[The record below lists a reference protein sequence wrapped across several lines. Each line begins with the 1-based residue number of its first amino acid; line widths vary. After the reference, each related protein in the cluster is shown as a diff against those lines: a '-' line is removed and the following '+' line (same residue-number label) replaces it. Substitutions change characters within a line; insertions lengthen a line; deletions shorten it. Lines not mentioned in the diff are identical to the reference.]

1 MFRLALIA
9 GAPFTIVLPEKTAA
23 FFIEASNCSME
34 STERLRRLA

>member
-1 MFRLALIA
+1 MFRLALIT

-23 FFIEASNCSME
+23 FIEASNCSME